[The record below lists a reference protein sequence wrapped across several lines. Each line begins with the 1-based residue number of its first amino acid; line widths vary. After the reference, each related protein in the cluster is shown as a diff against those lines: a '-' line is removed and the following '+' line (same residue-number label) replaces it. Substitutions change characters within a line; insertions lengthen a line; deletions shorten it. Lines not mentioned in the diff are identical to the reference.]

1 MQSNYVQSELQ
12 LNALKTSI
20 SSHDTIHQ
28 QQQEKIKELS
38 ETVFKIDSIQIPSIN
53 TKLGQMAT
61 DEDIKILKS
70 NIDQV

>member
-1 MQSNYVQSELQ
+1 LQSNYVQSELQ
-12 LNALKTSI
+12 FNTLKTSL
-20 SSHDTIHQ
+20 SNHDSIHQ

-61 DEDIKILKS
+61 DEDIKVLKS

>member
-1 MQSNYVQSELQ
+1 LQSNYVQSELQ